1 MIIEASVKNI
11 RISAEKVKLVVDQI
25 KKMPPQKAIQ
35 ILNFVNKSS
44 SPVLKKVIASALA
57 NAKNNHGISEGDL
70 IFKEILV
77 GNGPMFK
84 RFRPV
89 SRGRAHHIL
98 KRTSNIKIVLESK
111 AGETKVSKAPSTKE
125 VSKVDG
131 KGKIKT
137 FSSHPER
144 SEGTIKQNKK
154 EKGAVSGA
162 KS

>member
-1 MIIEASVKNI
+1 MLIQASVKNI
-11 RISAEKVKLVVDQI
+11 RISAEKVRLVVDQI

-44 SPVLKKVIASALA
+44 SPVLKKLIASAIA
-57 NAKNNHGISEGDL
+57 NAKNNHGIAENDL

-84 RFRPV
+84 RYQPV

-111 AGETKVSKAPSTKE
+111 AGETKALKAPQAKE
-125 VSKVDG
+125 VSKELKTKENQKLPKS
-131 KGKIKT
+131 KG
-137 FSSHPER
+137 
-144 SEGTIKQNKK
+144 
-154 EKGAVSGA
+154 EKRGA